1 LVLGVLAVQGHI
13 QQVLV
18 EVKVA
23 TQALA
28 LTLWQ
33 SAAAGV
39 AHTTRKTLAA
49 LEVPVVV
56 VHFPILLVVWGRLRR
71 VLLAAGVLLLQV
83 LAAVAQVLS
92 VLTIQAA
99 A

>member
-1 LVLGVLAVQGHI
+1 LVPGVLAVQGHT

-23 TQALA
+23 TQASA
-28 LTLWQ
+28 LILWQ
-33 SAAAGV
+33 SAVVVV

-56 VHFPILLVVWGRLRR
+56 VRSPILLVGWGRLRR
-71 VLLAAGVLLLQV
+71 ALLAAGVLLPQV

-92 VLTIQAA
+92 VLTM
-99 A
+99 